1 MYKEVFIMFLLFVS
15 SFYFSGLQSQKD
27 FKANNL
33 EKHVQIDS
41 DLKKLHRNVKLR
53 SVKREKESI
62 SNNKKRSIASVKS
75 HFLKNRPSEKVPPKI
90 KKVQVLRNSSLS
102 IFEKIDLLQSREID
116 LRSDQ
121 LSEDI
126 ILEEMLELS
135 FTPSKDMGYN
145 SVAFEDSNDYLE
157 NISPSDEEVY
167 FFELFDALTSIV
179 KNHDHLRE
187 VSLDIFHNIESEE
200 VKGLVVLH
208 LLEND
213 VDNQNLNFL
222 MDNISKDK
230 VLSYVPD
237 NYSIN
242 SSGIENELIVSEG
255 PLSFDDEAYGNNSN
269 LTVDQ
274 I

>member
-102 IFEKIDLLQSREID
+102 IFEKIDLLQSREIREHYTF
-116 LRSDQ
+116 LQ
-121 LSEDI
+121 GVLG
-126 ILEEMLELS
+126 L
-135 FTPSKDMGYN
+135 
-145 SVAFEDSNDYLE
+145 DYF
-157 NISPSDEEVY
+157 Y
-167 FFELFDALTSIV
+167 
-179 KNHDHLRE
+179 
-187 VSLDIFHNIESEE
+187 
-200 VKGLVVLH
+200 
-208 LLEND
+208 
-213 VDNQNLNFL
+213 
-222 MDNISKDK
+222 
-230 VLSYVPD
+230 
-237 NYSIN
+237 
-242 SSGIENELIVSEG
+242 
-255 PLSFDDEAYGNNSN
+255 
-269 LTVDQ
+269 
-274 I
+274 